1 MKESS
6 VNDLAVSGVYH
17 KPRESCEQCLTN
29 TELMYDLESRARE
42 LELHCIKSQVTIDRL
57 QQELASMERRLNHN
71 AMVQEKLVKQ
81 YKRKCLEVKNL
92 AALSDTLCK

>member
-1 MKESS
+1 
-6 VNDLAVSGVYH
+6 
-17 KPRESCEQCLTN
+17 
-29 TELMYDLESRARE
+29 
-42 LELHCIKSQVTIDRL
+42 
-57 QQELASMERRLNHN
+57 MERRLNHN